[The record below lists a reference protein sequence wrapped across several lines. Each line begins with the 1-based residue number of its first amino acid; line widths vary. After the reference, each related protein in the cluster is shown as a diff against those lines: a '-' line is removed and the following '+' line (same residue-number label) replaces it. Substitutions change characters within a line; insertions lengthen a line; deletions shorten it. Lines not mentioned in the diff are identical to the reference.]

1 MRRPSILLTLLLT
14 FATVLAT
21 ASLVSAR
28 AEEPKD
34 AHSKAA
40 ETPAV
45 HGSDSAKSHGD
56 PNILETSISLM
67 AVTLGVFVVLM
78 IVLWKFA
85 WGPLSEALNER
96 ERKQNET
103 IAAAE
108 NAKNESA
115 RLLVEH
121 KKQLDTAADQVRQ
134 LLEEAR
140 QQADA
145 NALSIVQKAQAE
157 AEASR
162 ERAEREIG
170 TAKDQALS
178 EIWSKTADLAV
189 SVAGKVLSKEMS
201 HDDHRRLV
209 DSAMGELSATNG
221 HGGNRA

>member
-1 MRRPSILLTLLLT
+1 MRRPSILLTLLLAST
-14 FATVLAT
+14 TVLAT

-34 AHSKAA
+34 THSKSAA
-40 ETPAV
+40 AGA
-45 HGSDSAKSHGD
+45 HGDGATKSHAEPD
-56 PNILETSISLM
+56 ILEPAIPLMFVTIS
-67 AVTLGVFVVLM
+67 VFVVLM

-85 WGPLSEALNER
+85 WGPLSEALTER
-96 ERKQNET
+96 ERKQTET

-108 NAKNESA
+108 SAKTESA

-121 KKQLDTAADQVRQ
+121 KRQLDTAAEQVRQ

-140 QQADA
+140 RQADA

-170 TAKDQALS
+170 SAKDQALS
-178 EIWSKTADLAV
+178 EIWTKTADLAV
-189 SVAGKVLSKEMS
+189 SVAGKILSKEMN

-209 DSAMGELSATNG
+209 DSAMGELSTTNG